1 MPRSLGPI
9 LGRVVAVI
17 AVLLLIGI
25 VLRLIAAILQPMLPA
40 ALMRDLAAGWDMLYG
55 IVSPAMGPI
64 MAIGILCA
72 AVWVVIGMRR

>member
-25 VLRLIAAILQPMLPA
+25 VLKLIVAILQPMLPA
-40 ALMRDLAAGWDMLYG
+40 ALMQALGDG
-55 IVSPAMGPI
+55 
-64 MAIGILCA
+64 
-72 AVWVVIGMRR
+72 WVVPR